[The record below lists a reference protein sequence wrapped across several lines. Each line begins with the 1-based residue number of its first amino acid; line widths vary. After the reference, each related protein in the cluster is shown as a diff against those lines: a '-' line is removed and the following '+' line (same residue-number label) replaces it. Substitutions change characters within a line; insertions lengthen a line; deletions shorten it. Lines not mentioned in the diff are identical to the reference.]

1 MAGLKGHQAA
11 PFIDKANPE
20 DAPVYLENFGIPDQI
35 AMHSS
40 REVCRKGWMLRSI
53 AAPIIKAQ
61 CPGNQEFG
69 IRIPASKCRRGVYR
83 PTGGGDRAGNQMH
96 RAMGMALFSFVVRKR
111 GGLNLQKDRFWDFYT
126 IFYILTVPFSSI
138 LFDIPFFSG

>member
-40 REVCRKGWMLRSI
+40 REACRKCWMPRPRPAPSSRRTALVIKELGFGSPHRIPPGCVLTGWGGERI
-53 AAPIIKAQ
+53 
-61 CPGNQEFG
+61 GNQIDGAAERVFFLS
-69 IRIPASKCRRGVYR
+69 A
-83 PTGGGDRAGNQMH
+83 
-96 RAMGMALFSFVVRKR
+96 VRKH
-111 GGLNLQKDRFWDFYT
+111 GG
-126 IFYILTVPFSSI
+126 
-138 LFDIPFFSG
+138 